1 MKIIFLI
8 PPSETKHNSSFY
20 KKEELCFVFEKPLD
34 ISQNATERDLKCKW
48 KRYDEAITLNKNI
61 EKSYTL

>member
-8 PPSETKHNSSFY
+8 PTSETKHNSSFY

-34 ISQNATERDLKCKW
+34 ISQNATERDLKCK
-48 KRYDEAITLNKNI
+48 
-61 EKSYTL
+61 